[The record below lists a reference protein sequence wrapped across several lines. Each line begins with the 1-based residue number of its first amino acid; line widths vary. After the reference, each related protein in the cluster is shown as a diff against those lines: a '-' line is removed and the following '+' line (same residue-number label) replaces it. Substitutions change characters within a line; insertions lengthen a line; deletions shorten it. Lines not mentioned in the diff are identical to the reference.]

1 MKHNLYLLII
11 LFILIGCSVTKQ
23 PVFIKVDNI
32 KITSISS
39 DTIRLKAEAFFE
51 NPNDVGGK
59 ISTDE
64 IKVLANGI
72 EVAQVSSE
80 EFKVPVKKTFA
91 IPLQAKVP
99 VKKLLSTN
107 KNGVLGGL
115 LNSFFKKKVT
125 VRLKGN
131 LEYVVFGFRKEFL
144 VDKTKEVKI
153 KF

>member
-1 MKHNLYLLII
+1 M
-11 LFILIGCSVTKQ
+11 
-23 PVFIKVDNI
+23 
-32 KITSISS
+32 
-39 DTIRLKAEAFFE
+39 
-51 NPNDVGGK
+51 
-59 ISTDE
+59 
-64 IKVLANGI
+64 
-72 EVAQVSSE
+72 
-80 EFKVPVKKTFA
+80 PVKKTFA

-115 LNSFFKKKVT
+115 LNSFLTKKVT